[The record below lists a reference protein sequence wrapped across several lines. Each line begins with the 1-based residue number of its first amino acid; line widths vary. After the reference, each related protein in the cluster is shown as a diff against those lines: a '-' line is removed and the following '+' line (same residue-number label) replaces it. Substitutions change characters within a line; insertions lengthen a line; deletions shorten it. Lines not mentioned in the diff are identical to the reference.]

1 MTNQE
6 LQHAFENI
14 NLHNDNIFDKYM
26 EVEQLDKDYKTT
38 SFYKQTKKTV
48 FEAYELYN
56 SHEGKIDS
64 LVQLLDNDYQL
75 EKLFSKVINVFDL
88 ENYMNSFSKE
98 NKDLMKE
105 LLPFINK

>member
-6 LQHAFENI
+6 LQKVFENI
-14 NLHNDNIFDKYM
+14 NLHNDNIFDKYI
-26 EVEQLDKDYKTT
+26 EVEKIDKDYKTT

-56 SHEGKIDS
+56 SHEGRIDS
-64 LVQLLDNDYQL
+64 LLQLLDNDYQL
-75 EKLFSKVINVFDL
+75 EKLFAKIINVFDV

-98 NKDLMKE
+98 NKELMKE

>member
-64 LVQLLDNDYQL
+64 LIQLLDNDYQL

>member
-56 SHEGKIDS
+56 SHEGRIDS

-75 EKLFSKVINVFDL
+75 EKLFAKIIKVFDM

-98 NKDLMKE
+98 NKELMKE
-105 LLPFINK
+105 LLPFINQ

>member
-1 MTNQE
+1 MTNQQ
-6 LQHAFENI
+6 LQKKFEDI

-26 EVEQLDKDYKTT
+26 EVEKIDKDYKTT
-38 SFYKQTKKTV
+38 PFYKQTKKTV

-56 SHEGKIDS
+56 SHEGKVDS
-64 LVQLLDNDYQL
+64 LLQLLDNDYQL
-75 EKLFSKVINVFDL
+75 EKLFAKIINVFDM
-88 ENYMNSFSKE
+88 ENYMNTFSKE

>member
-1 MTNQE
+1 MTNQQ
-6 LQHAFENI
+6 LQQAFENI

-26 EVEQLDKDYKTT
+26 EVEKLDKDYKTT
-38 SFYKQTKKTV
+38 SFYKQTKKSV
-48 FEAYELYN
+48 LEAYELYN
-56 SHEGKIDS
+56 SHEGRIDS

-75 EKLFSKVINVFDL
+75 EKLFAKIISVFDM

-98 NKDLMKE
+98 NKELMKE

>member
-6 LQHAFENI
+6 LQQAFENI

-26 EVEQLDKDYKTT
+26 EVEQLDKEYKTT
-38 SFYKQTKKTV
+38 SFHKQTKKTV

-56 SHEGKIDS
+56 AHEGKVDS
-64 LVQLLDNDYQL
+64 LIQLLDNDYQL
-75 EKLFSKVINVFDL
+75 EKLFSKIVNLFDI

>member
-88 ENYMNSFSKE
+88 ENYIYGLCATMEERK
-98 NKDLMKE
+98 
-105 LLPFINK
+105 

>member
-6 LQHAFENI
+6 LQQAFENI

-26 EVEQLDKDYKTT
+26 EVEKIDKEYKTT

-56 SHEGKIDS
+56 SHEGKVDS
-64 LVQLLDNDYQL
+64 LIQLLDNDYQI
-75 EKLFSKVINVFDL
+75 EKLLQKIISVFDL
-88 ENYMNSFSKE
+88 ENYLNTFSPE
-98 NKDLMKE
+98 NKKLMQE
-105 LLPFINK
+105 LLPYINK